1 MSLNFMVELKNVGRG
16 WSGLVGGRYY
26 GIFDF
31 DDATDN
37 EYFSDLA
44 AFAAFTAF

>member
-1 MSLNFMVELKNVGRG
+1 MVELNYL
-16 WSGLVGGRYY
+16 LVGGGAGMVGGRY

-44 AFAAFTAF
+44 AFAAF